1 MLILSVLIFLH
12 GKSRWLHGWDHF
24 NDALACFVD
33 WNSALMII
41 INGENDDHLEMLE
54 GGVMRQLLD
63 EKWKAFARVSKAS
76 AKVSSVFYSDW
87 LFISFVWINF
97 LVLWLVDWLCV
108 LSTLM
113 ANFKHQFKSY
123 YGISFF
129 YCLSVVRSCKVSRT
143 YLYIL
148 YISLLNCIAFY
159 CRGGFLCGYF

>member
-24 NDALACFVD
+24 NDVLTCFVD

-63 EKWKAFARVSKAS
+63 EKWKAFARVSKVS

-113 ANFKHQFKSY
+113 AEWYFPLLWFNELKL
-123 YGISFF
+123 IFF
-129 YCLSVVRSCKVSRT
+129 YD
-143 YLYIL
+143 
-148 YISLLNCIAFY
+148 FD
-159 CRGGFLCGYF
+159 